1 MKLCKAPMSQASAE
15 PLRVGLVG
23 CSWFALRAHIPALL
37 ALEQGGCRGFA
48 VRIEAVCSRTR
59 KSMAK
64 AEAKIGRSVVRHA
77 QMQALI
83 DDPKIDVVLIVLP
96 IPLAA
101 AAVEAALRAGK
112 HVISEK
118 PAAFSLER
126 TVALLAL
133 HRSLPAPAPLWA
145 VSENWAHKPSVVW
158 MRQRLDEGCIGRV
171 LAAHACHHEL
181 VGPRGWPEGWR
192 GAGEHEGGWL
202 LDIGVHWLRMLRVLL
217 GEASRVSA
225 SAARLA
231 PHLPPYPQAG

>member
-1 MKLCKAPMSQASAE
+1 MSQASAE

-77 QMQALI
+77 QMQSLI

-158 MRQRLDEGCIGRV
+158 IRQRLDEGCIGRV
-171 LAAHACHHEL
+171 LAAHACHHER

-202 LDIGVHWLRMLRVLL
+202 LDIGVHWLRLLRVLL

-225 SAARLA
+225 SS
-231 PHLPPYPQAG
+231 PPWRRTCPPRRASCGR

>member
-1 MKLCKAPMSQASAE
+1 
-15 PLRVGLVG
+15 
-23 CSWFALRAHIPALL
+23 
-37 ALEQGGCRGFA
+37 
-48 VRIEAVCSRTR
+48 
-59 KSMAK
+59 MAK

-158 MRQRLDEGCIGRV
+158 MRQRLDEG
-171 LAAHACHHEL
+171 
-181 VGPRGWPEGWR
+181 
-192 GAGEHEGGWL
+192 
-202 LDIGVHWLRMLRVLL
+202 
-217 GEASRVSA
+217 
-225 SAARLA
+225 
-231 PHLPPYPQAG
+231 